1 MSNKQL
7 RNIVR
12 LVHLIIAALIAAF
25 VYSPLRLNDTFT
37 SVVQLVVLPVLI
49 VSGIVMWQQP
59 TVVKWL
65 NRGQTQNQPK
75 RGSDPR
81 F

>member
-7 RNIVR
+7 RNVVR
-12 LVHLIIAALIAAF
+12 LVHLAIAVIIAAF

-37 SVVQLVVLPVLI
+37 AIIQLIVIPVLI

-59 TVVKWL
+59 LVIKWL
-65 NRGQTQNQPK
+65 NRG
-75 RGSDPR
+75 RGQEQGKGA
-81 F
+81 